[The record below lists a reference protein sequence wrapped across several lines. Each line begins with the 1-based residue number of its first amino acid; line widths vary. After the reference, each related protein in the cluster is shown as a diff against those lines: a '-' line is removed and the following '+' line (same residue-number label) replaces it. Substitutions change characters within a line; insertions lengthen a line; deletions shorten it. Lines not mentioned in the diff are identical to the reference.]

1 MGRHQEVQQP
11 DIYRKEHY
19 QMSYMLNESN
29 QSFNDSVATH
39 ENILNNMKIHT
50 IITMQFASDN

>member
-1 MGRHQEVQQP
+1 
-11 DIYRKEHY
+11 
-19 QMSYMLNESN
+19 MSHMLSESN